1 MTRSAKFLIVCS
13 FCCAIQVCCS
23 QLQQRFM
30 IQAGKFPRL
39 FVKKNSKNFKKRT
52 MYYKTYNLY
61 IKFRMLGEST
71 KGKIAATIFWK
82 EAGSLLYLKIPSGDR

>member
-1 MTRSAKFLIVCS
+1 
-13 FCCAIQVCCS
+13 
-23 QLQQRFM
+23 M

-39 FVKKNSKNFKKRT
+39 FVKKNSKIFKKRT

-82 EAGSLLYLKIPSGDR
+82 EIFAKVAQQEFI